1 MADAKDQPKETKDKV
16 LAYLNRAERLS
27 TSRYNWNSHWQEIAD
42 YCLPRRATFSRD
54 VSKGQKN
61 MDKVFDSTGIWA
73 AEQLAAALH
82 GMLTNPALT
91 WFKLLPEDPRM
102 YDDHEVRM
110 WLENAERIIY
120 RIFNSTQS
128 NFNSQLHE
136 SYLDMVCFG
145 TSVLYMEELNSWP
158 VVQFSA
164 RHLGECYAAEGKSGQ
179 VDTLYRR
186 FTLSAR
192 VAYQIWGEACGPAV
206 RKHLEKNKDAE
217 LKFLHAVQPREDRE
231 YGKVDSKNKPWASI
245 YICEEDKWLLSEGGY
260 DDFPYLVPRWTKMVG
275 ETYGRSP
282 AMTALPDIKMVN
294 AMSQTIIRAAQ
305 KSVDPPLM
313 VPDDGFFLP
322 VKTSPASLNFYRA
335 GTQDRIE
342 ALKFE
347 GRIDIGNDQ
356 LEQRRQAIL
365 RAFYLDQMKLQKEKV
380 EMTRYEA
387 ETRNQENMRAMS
399 PTIGRLES
407 ELLGPCIDRTFEYA
421 QRRGLFGEAPDAIK
435 GTTLKVE
442 YVSPIARAQKTGEA
456 GAFQAA
462 MQMALSIASVK
473 PDALDAVNIDE
484 AFRRMPDWFGL
495 PHALLFSE
503 EQIAAMREQRKQE
516 QQEANMAALAREGA
530 AAAKDGASALND
542 LGLVGGGQQ

>member
-1 MADAKDQPKETKDKV
+1 MVDQPKEVKDKA
-16 LAYLNRAERLS
+16 LAYVNRAERLS
-27 TSRYNWNSHWQEIAD
+27 NMRYNWNSHWQEIAD
-42 YCLPRRATFSRD
+42 YCLPRRATFNRE

-61 MDKVFDSTGIWA
+61 MDKVYDSTGIWA

-91 WFKLLPEDPRM
+91 WFKLLPEDPQL
-102 YDDHEVRM
+102 YDDYETRV
-110 WLENAERIIY
+110 WLESAERVLY
-120 RIFNSTQS
+120 RIFNSPAS

-136 SYLDMVCFG
+136 SYLDLVCFG
-145 TSVLYMEELNSWP
+145 TSVTYMEELPNWP
-158 VVQFSA
+158 VARFSA
-164 RHLGECYAAEGKSGQ
+164 RHLGECYAAEGKSGHI
-179 VDTLYRR
+179 DTLYRR
-186 FTLSAR
+186 FTMPAR
-192 VAYQIWGEACGPAV
+192 VAMQIWGENCGPAV
-206 RKHLEKNKDAE
+206 KKLVEKNKDQE
-217 LKFLHAVQPREDRE
+217 VKFLHAVQPREERE
-231 YGKVDSKNKPWASI
+231 YGKVDAKNKPFASV
-245 YICEEDKWLLSEGGY
+245 YICEEDKWLLGEGGY
-260 DDFPYLVPRWTKMVG
+260 DEFPYLVPRWSKMVG
-275 ETYGRSP
+275 EVYGRAP

-305 KSVDPPLM
+305 KAVDPPLM

-322 VKTSPASLNFYRA
+322 VKTAPASLNFYRA

-347 GRIDIGNDQ
+347 GRVDIGNDQ

-407 ELLGPCIDRTFEYA
+407 ELLGPMIDRTFEYA
-421 QRRGLFGEAPDAIK
+421 QRQGLFTPPPERLAGQQ
-435 GTTLKVE
+435 LRVE

-456 GAFQAA
+456 SAFQSA
-462 MQMALSIASVK
+462 MQMALEIGSVL
-473 PDALDAVNIDE
+473 PDALRVVNAEE

-495 PHALLFSE
+495 PQALLHSKE
-503 EQIAAMREQRKQE
+503 EVSAMRQADA
-516 QQEANMAALAREGA
+516 QQQQMANMAGMAREGA
-530 AAAKDGASALND
+530 AAAKDGAHALEK
-542 LGLVGGGQQ
+542 LGLTPGGMGGQQ

>member
-1 MADAKDQPKETKDKV
+1 MSDQDKATKDKV
-16 LAYLNRAERLS
+16 LAYINRAERLS
-27 TSRYNWNSHWQEIAD
+27 QNRHNWNSHWQEIAD
-42 YCLPRRATFSRD
+42 YCLPRRATFNRE

-102 YDDHEVRM
+102 YDDYEVRV
-110 WLENAERIIY
+110 WLEEAERVLY
-120 RIFNSTQS
+120 RIFNSPQS

-136 SYLDMVCFG
+136 AYMDLVCFG
-145 TSVLYMEELNSWP
+145 TSVIYMEELNAWP
-158 VVQFSA
+158 VARFSA
-164 RHLGECYAAEGKSGQ
+164 RHLGECYVAEGKTGQ
-179 VDTLYRR
+179 IDTVYRR
-186 FTLSAR
+186 FTMPAR
-192 VAYQIWGEACGPAV
+192 VAMQIWGEACGPAV
-206 RKHLEKNKDAE
+206 KKQIEKNKDAD
-217 LKFLHAVQPREDRE
+217 LKFLHAVQPREERE
-231 YGKVDSKNKPWASI
+231 YGKIDAKNKPWASI
-245 YICEEDKWLLSEGGY
+245 YLCEEDKWLLSEGGY
-260 DDFPYLVPRWTKMVG
+260 DDFPYLVPRWSKMVG
-275 ETYGRSP
+275 ETYGRAP

-305 KSVDPPLM
+305 KTVDPPLM

-322 VKTSPASLNFYRA
+322 VKTAPSSMNFYRA
-335 GTQDRIE
+335 GTMDRIE

-365 RAFYLDQMKLQKEKV
+365 RAFYLDQMKLQKDKV

-387 ETRNQENMRAMS
+387 EVRNQENMRAMS

-421 QRRGLFGEAPDAIK
+421 QRQGLFTEPPEALK
-435 GTTLKVE
+435 GTTLKTE

-462 MQMALSIASVK
+462 MQMAVSIAAVK
-473 PDALDAVNIDE
+473 PDVMEVVNTEE
-484 AFRRMPDWFGL
+484 AMRRMPDWFGL
-495 PHALLFSE
+495 PHALIHSAE
-503 EQIAAMREQRKQE
+503 EVAAMRKQREE
-516 QQEANMAALAREGA
+516 QQNMANMASMAREGA
-530 AAAKDGASALND
+530 AAAKDGAQALSQ
-542 LGLVGGGQQ
+542 LGLVGGGSE